1 MNDLELINQIID
13 GDPIGFNQLVRK
25 WEKKIYNFVFRY
37 LGNREVALDVTQK
50 TFLNTY
56 RNITKLKDP
65 SRFSSWIYRIASNL
79 CRDEIG
85 RMKKRNIVSLDD
97 IQENNEKKGTRLPV
111 QFMESSKKQPDAR
124 LNSKQVTT
132 LVKDALAELSEELRI
147 IVIMKEYQGLKFR
160 EIADALDEPVS
171 TIKSRMYRG
180 LISLREIFKKQQITK
195 EVLNDEM

>member
-1 MNDLELINQIID
+1 MNDLELINRIID
-13 GDPIGFNQLVRK
+13 GDRIGFNQLVWK
-25 WEKKIYNFVFRY
+25 WEKQIYNFVLRY
-37 LGNREVALDVTQK
+37 LGNREAALDVTQK

-111 QFMESSKKQPDAR
+111 QFMESTRKQPDAR
-124 LNSKQVTT
+124 LNKKQLTAI
-132 LVKDALAELSEELRI
+132 VKDALKVLPEELRI

-180 LISLREIFKKQQITK
+180 LISLREIFEKQQITK
-195 EVLNDEM
+195 EVLNDEV